1 MRICL
6 LAFFILLPIIG
17 FSQQL
22 VYKPVN
28 PNFGGDTFNYQFLLS
43 SAQAQNSFTDPNDN
57 NDNDQTELERLND
70 DLNSQLLSQIS
81 RSIFT
86 SEFGDELTE
95 GTFNFGNLSLEVI
108 ESGNGLVINILDTTT
123 GEQTQVIVPN

>member
-1 MRICL
+1 MKLSL
-6 LAFFILLPIIG
+6 LAFFILFPIIG

-43 SAQAQNSFTDPNDN
+43 SAQAQNSFTDPNN
-57 NDNDQTELERLND
+57 NDDAEQTELERLND
-70 DLNSQLLSQIS
+70 DLNRQLLSQIS
-81 RSIFT
+81 RSVFT
-86 SEFGDELTE
+86 SEFGDGLSE
-95 GTFNFGNLSLEVI
+95 GTFNFGSLSLEI
-108 ESGNGLVINILDTTT
+108 FDSGNGLVINILDTTT